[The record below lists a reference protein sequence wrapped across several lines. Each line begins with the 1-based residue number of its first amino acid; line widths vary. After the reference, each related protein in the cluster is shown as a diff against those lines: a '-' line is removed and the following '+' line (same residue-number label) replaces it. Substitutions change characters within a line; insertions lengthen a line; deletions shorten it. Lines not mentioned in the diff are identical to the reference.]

1 MSSSSAVPRVT
12 IGIPT
17 YNRAAALRHALASA
31 LAQTASGIE
40 VVVSDNASTDE
51 TLAVCEEF
59 ARSNPQLRILRAP
72 SNAGPTRNFERVLEA
87 AAGEYFMW
95 LGDDDW
101 LDPGCVAA
109 CLEEFRRHPG
119 AAVVAS
125 VTTFHDPD
133 GGVVAG
139 QPAREYRQR
148 GALARIC
155 RYFATVK
162 DNSGFY
168 GLMRR
173 RDLLAAGLND
183 VMAGD
188 WLTVSSMLARGDMI
202 SASQAQLHRRAGRFG
217 AASGNYHRLVATL
230 GLPRMQGYIPALTIM
245 WNVLRFYATGGSRT
259 GLAAW
264 QRAVLVTVVP
274 GLFLVKG
281 LSNPRF
287 WLRLMGRQPAG

>member
-17 YNRAAALRHALASA
+17 YNRAAALRRALASA

-51 TLAVCEEF
+51 TSAVCAEF
-59 ARSNPQLRILRAP
+59 AASNPQVRILRAP
-72 SNAGPTRNFERVLEA
+72 SNAGPTRNFARVLEA
-87 AAGEYFMW
+87 ARGEYFMW
-95 LGDDDW
+95 LADDDW

-109 CLEEFRRHPG
+109 CLDEFDRNPR
-119 AAVVAS
+119 AALVAS

-133 GGVVAG
+133 GAIVG
-139 QPAREYRQR
+139 QRHAREYRQR
-148 GALARIC
+148 SALARVC
-155 RYFATVK
+155 RYFSTVR

-173 RDLLAAGLND
+173 RDLLAVGLND

-188 WLTVSSMLARGDMI
+188 WLTVASMLARGAMI
-202 SASQAQLHRRAGRFG
+202 SASQARLHRLAARFG
-217 AASGNYHRLVATL
+217 ASGDYHRLVATL
-230 GLPRMQGYIPALTIM
+230 GLPRMQGYVPALTIV
-245 WNVLRFYATGGSRT
+245 WNALHFYVTQGSRA
-259 GLAAW
+259 GLAGW
-264 QRAVLVTVVP
+264 QRAVLVAVLP
-274 GLFLVKG
+274 ELFLAKG

-287 WLRLMGRQPAG
+287 WLRLIGRRAAG